1 MTSET
6 LVSQPLD
13 FGKFF
18 GLAGP
23 LFFANHS
30 HGSWN
35 PLVLVAYHSNTFIS
49 TWFGDPLPIIPIP
62 SKSRQALPSA
72 RPASGRCLRRSA
84 TRRAVALPRLGEALA
99 TPSPEDGDGG
109 MGWTVGAPFS
119 SPCWWAKMKTAWKPG
134 CLYSWIMLDLFG
146 LGSWKLAKNRG
157 WNYRSGGKEPTSVGP
172 EANPTMFWY
181 YVSKEI
187 N

>member
-109 MGWTVGAPFS
+109 WVGPLGPHFPAHVDGLKWKQPGNLGVCILGS
-119 SPCWWAKMKTAWKPG
+119 CWIYSVWAHGNCLKIGDGIIEVVVRNQHQWVRKPTQQ
-134 CLYSWIMLDLFG
+134 CFDIMLV
-146 LGSWKLAKNRG
+146 R
-157 WNYRSGGKEPTSVGP
+157 R
-172 EANPTMFWY
+172 
-181 YVSKEI
+181 
-187 N
+187 